1 MNVLTQPGEEKSSRR
16 TWLRNSG
23 GVLAGFAAS
32 QALVP
37 SSPVSGQ
44 EESVRHE
51 FQPSS
56 KPTNFQIACMTLA
69 YSEYPFERA
78 LQGIKQAGFEYV
90 AWGTTHRKHS
100 SSKSEPV
107 IAADAPASRARELAQ
122 QCRDLGL
129 DPLMMFSM
137 IYPEADDA
145 IKVMTSRIRQA
156 GAAGIRQVLTFGH
169 NEGSARKVWIK
180 RFKQLGSIA
189 KDQDVMIV
197 IKQHG
202 GSTGT
207 GQACEEIV
215 QEISNPN
222 VMVCYDAGNVMDYLD
237 VDPIP
242 DILHCRNSIRSF
254 CIKDH
259 RNWPKD
265 EDCGAGFGS
274 IDHYQLLNP
283 VAFTGINIPLCC
295 ENIFAPL
302 MPRPSTPEE
311 IDALAL
317 RSRLYLATVVSG
329 LQNWGKK

>member
-1 MNVLTQPGEEKSSRR
+1 MSASTQLGEENSTRR
-16 TWLRNSG
+16 AWLRNAG

-37 SSPVSGQ
+37 SAPVWGQ
-44 EESVRHE
+44 QQFV
-51 FQPSS
+51 QPEHQLSRE
-56 KPTNFQIACMTLA
+56 PTNFQLACMTLP

-78 LQGIKQAGFEYV
+78 LKGIKQAGFEYV
-90 AWGTTHRKHS
+90 AWGTTHRKDS
-100 SSKSEPV
+100 SSTSEPL
-107 IAADAPASRARELAQ
+107 IAEDASASRARELGQ

-137 IYPEADDA
+137 VYPEADDA
-145 IKVMTSRIRQA
+145 MKVMTSRIHQA

-169 NEGSARKVWIK
+169 NEGSARKVWVE

-189 KDQDVMIV
+189 KDQNVMIV

-207 GQACEEIV
+207 GQACDEIV
-215 QEISNPN
+215 QEIANPN

-242 DILHCRNSIRSF
+242 DIMHCSNSIRSF

-259 RNWPKD
+259 RNWPID
-265 EDCGAGFGS
+265 QDCGAGFGS

-283 VAFTGINIPLCC
+283 VAFAGIDMPLCC
-295 ENIFAPL
+295 ENISAPL
-302 MPRPSTPEE
+302 VPRPTTPEE
-311 IDALAL
+311 IDSLAL

-329 LQNWGKK
+329 LQAWGKQ